1 MTLQEHGGLAAAIN
15 RVAAVRVA
23 DTRLLPPQQAE
34 ELARLAEAALGTDAA
49 PPAGPAASSAGRGA
63 ARDAM
68 SYTVTVEDTGATRVL
83 NGSDTDASPQLADLV
98 RFLQDH
104 AR

>member
-1 MTLQEHGGLAAAIN
+1 MRVTLQEHGGLAAAIN

-23 DTRLLPPQQAE
+23 DTRLLLPEQAE
-34 ELARLAEAALGTDAA
+34 ELARLTDAALGTDAA
-49 PPAGPAASSAGRGA
+49 PPAGPAA

-68 SYTVTVEDTGATRVL
+68 SYTVTVEDAGTTRVL
-83 NGSDTDASPQLADLV
+83 TGSDTDASPQFAHLV

-104 AR
+104 AI